1 MNGIIGNGLFQRL
14 ALAAL
19 ALAAALAC
27 AILWNAATAPAA
39 SAQSSTAASLDSCS
53 AAPDSGRRIV
63 EGRPFTL
70 SASVR
75 VRAEV
80 LSLWEVHFAVNNEE
94 YETNSEN
101 IPKGDSRTFKRQ
113 IGAAPDAGTYT
124 LECVLHS
131 GVLAGGG
138 LGLGFAD
145 RFIPRL
151 NELDRE
157 HGRREFTFTV
167 HPASAQ
173 AAPADDHGDTRS
185 SSTEISV
192 GSDANGVIGTAS
204 DVDYFSFRAER
215 GMEYTIETHIPD
227 SSGVDTFI
235 TLYRAGGSR
244 LGYDNNGGDGR
255 ASELAL
261 IAPSTDAYYV
271 RVRGSGGST
280 GGYRLS
286 VSHAFQVLPSP
297 EIIMPQAP
305 AWAEDVEVG
314 RSFDFELTLVNAS
327 VGDGENGGLAVSFP
341 TLAGGSKSSNGWT
354 SSLADVQVV
363 SRAGWDDVS
372 IYKSGDSISY
382 ANGSTMRARHLLIE
396 SDDSTWGANTRRA
409 LTLRV
414 TPKRAGSFPIMFR
427 GQICADRDSDCSRSP
442 ESGSSDQQGYKA
454 FGETVNVVAPPPP
467 GKLQIAPIGGLT
479 VYVNIGATRT
489 WSFGAWSADYTL
501 TNSVPNGE
509 TIRWEASVDE
519 DKNWI
524 TVAPGAGELR
534 GGQSATVSV
543 SVNETGAN
551 RAEDLPIGT
560 HTASVTFSN
569 KTNNGDGDLTRTVTF
584 HRLNTN
590 ADPAD
595 SEPVE
600 TLRMSPSRSEVYRSA
615 GLEEAWRQMA
625 SMSER
630 GLLNPVDIAVIDS
643 NLWRPPAGSSGRDE
657 RIVLS
662 EFDWDNI
669 DSEHISGPAGIQ
681 SSRHGYA
688 VTSIIAAV
696 NHAASDAPPN
706 NSFSGVVT
714 SVPGLEYHIDFYAAG
729 LLNFSRVVDPTEAFR
744 AINLVA
750 SSSPDVV
757 NMSIGNPCSA
767 FLGND
772 ICTATHGGGV
782 IDDAQDTIFVVA
794 AGNDGEDAGGTWPAS
809 IDADNVITVA
819 ATDKLGNSRGFWDD
833 NSSNYGPKID
843 IAAPSEIHA
852 LNFQPNYPAYNP
864 FEGTSAAAPLVSGVV
879 ALLRAIDPNI
889 SAGDVKDLLR
899 STGNPITVCVADED
913 LPLAQCEGKTE
924 EWIVMNAGA
933 AVKKLM
939 DERGIAHAPAYAPSA
954 PTPAPTAAS
963 EGRIAFVSQRD
974 GGPSEI
980 YAMNADG
987 SGLMRLTNDSAHDSE
1002 PSWSPDG
1009 ERIAFQSNRDG
1020 NWEIYAMNADGSGLT
1035 RLTNSSVDDHSPSW
1049 SPDGRRIA
1057 FQSWRDGNWEIYAM
1071 NVDGSGLTRLAT
1083 NSASD
1088 SPSWSPDGRRIAFSS
1103 WRDGNREIY
1112 AMNADGS
1119 DATRLT
1125 NNSAVDLAPSWSP
1138 DGQRIA
1144 FVSFR
1149 VSGDAEIYAMN
1160 ADGSGLMR
1168 LTNNSVGDYSP
1179 SWSPD
1184 GRRIAFQSY
1193 RRGNFEIHAM
1203 NADGSGVARLTN
1215 NSATDADPS
1224 WGPSTARVGS
1234 AAPQNAADD
1243 HGDTR
1248 SSATRISAGSSAN
1261 GVIGTASDKDYFR
1274 FQAQRGREYTI
1285 ETSIASGS
1293 SLDTL
1298 VTLYRANGSVLGVD
1312 ADSGAGL
1319 ASKIVWTA
1327 PSSATYYVEVK
1338 GIDNTT
1344 GGYRLSVSS
1353 SAPPPVARLTAEGA
1367 GVPAS
1372 AEVGRN
1378 FDFRLKLRNDGGDGA
1393 RGGISVSFPTLAG
1406 GSKSSDGYSSQIAD
1420 VQVVGYTSGTGNV
1433 SLYKSGDSLNH
1444 ANGSTTRAL
1453 HLLVESDDATW
1464 RASTERI
1471 ITLRVTPKRAGE
1483 LPIRIRGWICADGYS
1498 DCSRSPSSGSTS
1510 DQQGYKTYA
1519 AAVSVSAPADDHG
1532 DTRSSATRISAG
1544 SSANGVI
1551 GTASDNDYF
1560 RFQAQRGREYTIETS
1575 IASGSSLDTLVTLY
1589 RANGSVLGVDADG
1602 GAGLASKIVWTAP
1615 SSAAHYVE
1623 VKGINNSTGGYRLS
1637 VSSRAPTQPPVAR
1650 LSSPDGTSSLEVGRT
1665 IEYVVALV
1673 NDGGDGEHGGVSV
1686 SFPTL
1691 TGGSKSS
1698 GGYSSSLADVQVV
1711 RASGTRNVSLYKS
1724 GDSINHANGS
1734 TMRARHLLIESDD
1747 ATWSSSTQRLFVLSV
1762 TPKRAG
1768 ELRVLVRGWI
1778 CADGYSD
1785 CSRSPSS
1792 GSTSDQQGYRA
1803 RVITINAVAPA
1814 PPPPA
1819 PTAARNG
1826 PIAFVSNRDGNN
1838 EIYAMNSD
1846 GSNQTRLT
1854 NNSARD
1860 SRPSWSPDGRRIAF
1874 DSNRS
1879 GNYGIYAMNADG
1891 SGVTRLTDNSAD
1903 DWGPSWSPDGRRIAF
1918 ASDRGGNY
1926 DIYAMNADGSGVTR
1940 LTNRP
1945 NNNDYRPRWSPD
1957 GGKIAFYSYYGDN
1970 NSEIV
1975 VMNANGSGVAR
1986 LMNNP
1991 ARAWGP
1997 SWSPDGRRIAF
2008 SSNRS
2013 GNREIYAMNADGSNV
2028 ARLTNNSAFDHGPSW
2043 SPDGRRIAFSSDR
2056 EIYAMDADGSNV
2068 TRLTNNSVVDLS
2080 PSWGPSTARVGS
2092 AAPQNAADDHGDSR
2106 SSATRISAGSGAN
2119 GVIGTASD
2127 ADYFSFQAQR
2137 GREYTIETSIPS
2149 SSDVDTFITLYRSN
2163 GSSLDDDDDG
2173 GDGYASKIV
2182 WTAPSSATYYVKVDG
2197 LGDSTGGYRLSLSSR
2212 ASAQPPAARLDATEF
2227 TRSVEVGQ
2235 PFEFYV
2241 ELANVGGDGEH
2252 GGVSVSFPELTGG
2265 SKSSRGYSSSLADVR
2280 VVDYTSGTGNVSL
2293 YKSGDSLNHANG
2305 SRMNARHLL
2314 IESDD
2319 AAWRSSTERLLA
2331 LVVTPKRAGELR
2343 VLVRGWICADG
2354 YSDCSRDPSSGSA
2367 SDQQGYRAMVR
2378 TFNVVAAAPA
2388 DDHGDSRSSATRIS
2402 SGSSA
2407 NGVIGTASDAD
2418 YFSFQAQR
2426 GREYTIET
2434 SIPSDSDVDTF
2445 IELYAANGSLL
2456 DEDDDGGD
2464 GYASKIEWT
2473 APSSATYYVKVDSL
2487 GYSTGGYRLSVSSS
2501 APAAPP
2507 SARFSAA
2514 SVPDSATAGRSFD
2527 VSVELRNDGG
2537 DGERGGISVSFP
2549 TLTGGSKSSREWS
2562 SSLAD
2567 VRVVDYTS
2575 GTGNVSLYKSG
2586 DSLNHAN
2593 GSRMSARHLLIES
2606 DDATWRASAERE
2618 LTLRITPKR
2627 AGEFPIR
2634 IRGWICA
2641 DGYSDCARAPSSD
2654 STSDQ
2659 QGYMTFV
2666 DTVNVVA
2673 AAPADDHGDSRSS
2686 ATRISAGSS
2695 ANGVIGTASDVD
2707 YFSFQAQRGREYT
2720 IETSIPS
2727 SSDVDTEIT
2736 LYSSGGSRL
2745 GGNDDGGDGYA
2756 SRLVWSAPSSATY
2769 YVKVDGLGDSTG
2781 GYRLSLSS
2789 RAPTPAPS
2797 PVITTRWTET
2807 AEVGQSFDFI
2817 IYLTNSGGGG
2827 ERGGVS
2833 VSFPTLTG
2841 GSKSSNN
2848 YTSSAADVRVV
2859 SYTSGRGDVS
2869 IYKTG
2874 DSLNHANGSTIAAR
2888 HLLIESD
2895 NSTWGASTRRSLT
2908 LRITPKRAGELP
2920 VKIRGWICADGYSD
2934 CARARPSSGST
2945 TDQQGY
2951 RTYLDTVN
2959 VVAPTPAPAQ
2969 PPVAEVRAISIPRE
2983 ATVGQSFEI
2992 RVELG
2997 NGGGAGDNGGFSISF
3012 PSLTGGSKSSGRYA
3026 SSAADVQTV
3035 NASAWDD
3042 VSMYKSGD
3050 TISSLNGD
3058 IPAEHLL
3065 VEARDNSWSP
3075 SSDRALRLR
3084 VTPKRAGEFPIRIA
3098 AWICSDT
3105 ACSLNPESGA
3115 RDQQGWSA
3123 TVGNVT
3129 VRPAAP
3135 ADDHG
3140 DSRSSATRVSAGASE
3155 NGVIGTASDADY
3167 FSFRASRSLEYTIQ
3181 TGIRSGSDVDTFITL
3196 YDANGS
3202 FVDED
3207 DDGGNGF
3214 ASKIVWT
3221 APSSATYY
3229 VRVDGLGDSTGG
3241 YWLSVTERAQAPAPV
3256 PNVSRISVPNAATA
3270 GRSFDVTVELRNDG
3284 GDGERGGI
3292 SVSFPTLTGGSKS
3305 SRDWSSSLADV
3316 RVVDYTG
3323 GTGNVSLYKS
3333 GDSINHSNGSRM
3345 SARHLLI
3352 ESDDS
3357 TWRSDTRRVLTLRVT
3372 PKRAGELPV
3381 KVRGWICAD
3390 GYSDCSRA
3398 PTHGM
3403 DDQQGY
3409 DTAER
3414 AVLVVAP
3421 APADDHGDD
3430 RSSATAMNANSR
3442 VGGRIETRGD
3452 EDYFSFRAQSG
3463 AEYTI
3468 ETRAPSGLDTI
3479 ITLYSAQGARLMQDD
3494 DDGAGRASKMEWTAP
3509 SSGTYYVKVYAHG
3522 GAVGAYELSLSETP
3536 PPVAGGPVSFRFNW
3550 SYSHSR
3556 IEVGESFEIEGRI
3569 HSVSGGGDRGG
3580 VSISF
3585 PSLTGGRSDVR
3596 RYRSSAADVNV
3607 VTSEGMSVF
3616 VYAEDEIIDTPGLPD
3631 VTARHLLF
3639 ESDDIRWSSSTDR
3652 TLKLRVTPKRAG
3664 EIPIL
3669 IRGWVCANRY
3679 LNCAR
3684 YPSDGSNGSRD
3695 QQGQWAVS
3703 LNVTVVDPP

>member
-14 ALAAL
+14 ALTAL

-39 SAQSSTAASLDSCS
+39 SAQWSTAASLDSCD
-53 AAPDSGRRIV
+53 AAPVSRIRIV
-63 EGRPFTL
+63 EGQPFTL
-70 SASVR
+70 SARVTVHPRSLSGLERDPLSVLDNELWK
-75 VRAEV
+75 VRFTVER
-80 LSLWEVHFAVNNEE
+80 SNT
-94 YETNSEN
+94 YETSSQRIGHGNSGTFEYSVDEA
-101 IPKGDSRTFKRQ
+101 PGD
-113 IGAAPDAGTYT
+113 GTHM
-124 LECVLHS
+124 LECVLIDVRDYRPDS
-131 GVLAGGG
+131 DIDTEEV
-138 LGLGFAD
+138 D
-145 RFIPRL
+145 
-151 NELDRE
+151 
-157 HGRREFTFTV
+157 FTV

-185 SSTEISV
+185 SATEISV
-192 GSDANGVIGTAS
+192 GSGANGVIGTAS
-204 DVDYFSFRAER
+204 DKDYFSFRAER
-215 GMEYTIETHIPD
+215 GVIYTIETHIPD
-227 SSGVDTFI
+227 GSGVDTLI
-235 TLYRAGGSR
+235 TLYSAGGSR
-244 LGYDNNGGDGR
+244 LGYDNNGGNGR

-261 IAPSTDAYYV
+261 IAPSTSAYYV
-271 RVRGSGGST
+271 RVSGSGGST

-286 VSHAFQVLPSP
+286 VSYAHFLPRS
-297 EIIMPQAP
+297 EIIVPQAP

-314 RSFDFELTLVNAS
+314 QSFDFELTL

-341 TLAGGSKSSNGWT
+341 TLTGGSKSSNGWT

-363 SRAGWDDVS
+363 SRAEWDDVS
-372 IYKSGDSISY
+372 IYKSGDSISH

-396 SDDSTWGANTRRA
+396 SDNSTWGANTRRP

-427 GQICADRDSDCSRSP
+427 SRICADGYSDCSRSP
-442 ESGSSDQQGYKA
+442 ESGSSDQQGYRA
-454 FGETVNVVAPPPP
+454 FGETVNVVAPPGKPP

-479 VYVNIGATRT
+479 VYMSSDGTQESGV
-489 WSFGAWSADYTL
+489 WSVTYTL
-501 TNSVPNGE
+501 TNRVPNGDP
-509 TIRWEASVDE
+509 IRWAASSDR
-519 DKNWI
+519 NWI
-524 TVAPGAGELR
+524 TVAPRSGSLR
-534 GGQSATVSV
+534 GGQSATVRV
-543 SVNETGAN
+543 SVNETGAKN
-551 RAEDLPIGT
+551 LPIGT

-569 KTNNGDGDLTRTVTF
+569 RTNNRDGDSTRTVAF

-590 ADPAD
+590 ADPAG

-600 TLRMSPSRSEVYRSA
+600 TLRNPTASVGYRAA

-643 NLWRPPAGSSGRDE
+643 NLWRPPTGSSGRE
-657 RIVLS
+657 GIVLS
-662 EFDWDNI
+662 EFDWDSVNESHVSGATELR
-669 DSEHISGPAGIQ
+669 DSQ
-681 SSRHGYA
+681 HGYA
-688 VTSIIAAV
+688 VTSVIAAV
-696 NHAASDAPPN
+696 NHAKNDAPS
-706 NSFSGVVT
+706 SFSVSGVVS
-714 SVPGLEYHIDFYAAG
+714 SVPGLEYHVDFHPVG
-729 LLNFSRVVDPTEAFR
+729 VLNFSGVMDRVDP
-744 AINLVA
+744 IYVA
-750 SSSPDVV
+750 SGIGAAAANSPDVV
-757 NMSIGNPCSA
+757 NMS
-767 FLGND
+767 LGASCASWLENV
-772 ICTATHGGGV
+772 CTAAMSAGIVGR
-782 IDDAQDTIFVVA
+782 AQNTIFVMS
-794 AGNDGEDAGGTWPAS
+794 AGNNNGDARSTWPAS
-809 IDADNVITVA
+809 IDEDNVITVA
-819 ATDKLGNSRGFWDD
+819 ATDVTGNSRAFWEGGGLWERIFGAPA
-833 NSSNYGPKID
+833 SNYGPKID
-843 IAAPSEIHA
+843 IAAPSGFYAVNPSVEA
-852 LNFQPNYPAYNP
+852 GGVYNP
-864 FEGTSAAAPLVSGVV
+864 FTGTSAAAPLVSGVV
-879 ALLRAIDPNI
+879 ALLRAIDPDI
-889 SAGDVKDLLR
+889 SPGDVKKLLR
-899 STGNPITVCVADED
+899 DTGNPITVCVADGD
-913 LPLAQCEGKTE
+913 IALAQCPVGNTE
-924 EWIVMNAGA
+924 DWIVMNAGS
-933 AVKKLM
+933 AVKELM
-939 DERGIAHAPAYAPSA
+939 RQRGIAPAPAYAPASSSPPRA
-954 PTPAPTAAS
+954 VIITSNPPVGAAV
-963 EGRIAFVSQRD
+963 GRSFDFLVELNNS
-974 GGPSEI
+974 GG
-980 YAMNADG
+980 
-987 SGLMRLTNDSAHDSE
+987 
-1002 PSWSPDG
+1002 DG
-1009 ERIAFQSNRDG
+1009 ERGGISVSFPALTGGSKSSNGYSSAR
-1020 NWEIYAMNADGSGLT
+1020 ADVHVVDYTGGTGSVSLYKTGDFI
-1035 RLTNSSVDDHSPSW
+1035 NSANGSRMSADHLLIESDDW
-1049 SPDGRRIA
+1049 T
-1057 FQSWRDGNWEIYAM
+1057 W
-1071 NVDGSGLTRLAT
+1071 
-1083 NSASD
+1083 NSASNRRLTLRVTPKTAGD
-1088 SPSWSPDGRRIAFSS
+1088 LRILVRGWICADGYSDCSRYPASGPPSDQQGYSATIRIA
-1103 WRDGNREIY
+1103 
-1112 AMNADGS
+1112 NAV
-1119 DATRLT
+1119 A
-1125 NNSAVDLAPSWSP
+1125 SAP
-1138 DGQRIA
+1138 
-1144 FVSFR
+1144 
-1149 VSGDAEIYAMN
+1149 
-1160 ADGSGLMR
+1160 
-1168 LTNNSVGDYSP
+1168 
-1179 SWSPD
+1179 
-1184 GRRIAFQSY
+1184 
-1193 RRGNFEIHAM
+1193 
-1203 NADGSGVARLTN
+1203 
-1215 NSATDADPS
+1215 
-1224 WGPSTARVGS
+1224 
-1234 AAPQNAADD
+1234 ADD

-1274 FQAQRGREYTI
+1274 FQAQSGRVYTI

-1298 VTLYRANGSVLGVD
+1298 VTLYRSNGSVLGVD

-1327 PSSATYYVEVK
+1327 PSSAAHYVEVK

-1372 AEVGRN
+1372 AEAGRS
-1378 FDFRLKLRNDGGDGA
+1378 FDFRLKLRNNGGDGA

-1406 GSKSSDGYSSQIAD
+1406 GSKSSNGYSSQIAD
-1420 VQVVGYTSGTGNV
+1420 VRVVGYTSGTGNV

-1444 ANGSTTRAL
+1444 ENGSTTRAL
-1453 HLLVESDDATW
+1453 HLLIESDDATW
-1464 RASTERI
+1464 RASTERVL
-1471 ITLRVTPKRAGE
+1471 TLRVTPKRAGE
-1483 LPIRIRGWICADGYS
+1483 LPIRIRGWICADEYS

-1532 DTRSSATRISAG
+1532 DTRSSATRISSG

-1551 GTASDNDYF
+1551 GTASDKDYF
-1560 RFQAQRGREYTIETS
+1560 RFQAQSGRVYTIETS

-1589 RANGSVLGVDADG
+1589 RSNGSVLGVDADS

-1615 SSAAHYVE
+1615 SSAAYYVE
-1623 VKGINNSTGGYRLS
+1623 VKGIDNSTGGYRLS
-1637 VSSRAPTQPPVAR
+1637 VSSSAPTQPPVAR
-1650 LSSPDGTSSLEVGRT
+1650 LSSPDGTSSLAVGRA

-1698 GGYSSSLADVQVV
+1698 SGYSSSLADVQVV

-1747 ATWSSSTQRLFVLSV
+1747 ATWRASAQRLFVLSV

-1768 ELRVLVRGWI
+1768 ELRILVRGWI
-1778 CADGYSD
+1778 CADGYSG

-1792 GSTSDQQGYRA
+1792 GSTSDQQGYRV
-1803 RVITINAVAPA
+1803 RVITLNAVAPA
-1814 PPPPA
+1814 PQPPA

-1826 PIAFVSNRDGNN
+1826 PIAFSSDRDGNY
-1838 EIYAMNSD
+1838 E
-1846 GSNQTRLT
+1846 
-1854 NNSARD
+1854 
-1860 SRPSWSPDGRRIAF
+1860 
-1874 DSNRS
+1874 
-1879 GNYGIYAMNADG
+1879 IYAMNADG
-1891 SGVTRLTDNSAD
+1891 SNKTRLTNNSAD
-1903 DWGPSWSPDGRRIAF
+1903 DWRPSWSPNGRNIAFSCDTGGDHEICTMNADGSFLIYVTNNSDDDTFPSWSPDSQRVVFSSNR
-1918 ASDRGGNY
+1918 SGNY
-1926 DIYAMNADGSGVTR
+1926 EIYEVHPVTNIGAR
-1940 LTNRP
+1940 LANRP
-1945 NNNDYRPRWSPD
+1945 NNDDHYPRWSPD

-1975 VMNANGSGVAR
+1975 VMNADGSGVAR
-1986 LMNNP
+1986 LTNNSTEDKQ
-1991 ARAWGP
+1991 P

-2008 SSNRS
+2008 ASDRD
-2013 GNREIYAMNADGSNV
+2013 GDYEIYTMNADGSGV
-2028 ARLTNNSAFDHGPSW
+2028 TRLTNNSADDNDPSW
-2043 SPDGRRIAFSSDR
+2043 SPDGRRIAFASYRDGNY
-2056 EIYAMDADGSNV
+2056 EIYAMNADGSGV
-2068 TRLTNNSVVDLS
+2068 TRLTHHVAYDGR
-2080 PSWGPSTARVGS
+2080 PSWGPSTAMVGS

-2106 SSATRISAGSGAN
+2106 STATRISAGSSAN

-2163 GSSLDDDDDG
+2163 GSSLGENDDG
-2173 GDGYASKIV
+2173 GGGYASKIV

-2212 ASAQPPAARLDATEF
+2212 APAQPPVARLEATEF

-2235 PFEFYV
+2235 LFEFYV

-2265 SKSSRGYSSSLADVR
+2265 SKSSRGYSSSLADVQ
-2280 VVDYTSGTGNVSL
+2280 VVDYTSGTGSVSL

-2354 YSDCSRDPSSGSA
+2354 YSDCSRAPRSGSTSDP
-2367 SDQQGYRAMVR
+2367 SDQQGY
-2378 TFNVVAAAPA
+2378 
-2388 DDHGDSRSSATRIS
+2388 
-2402 SGSSA
+2402 
-2407 NGVIGTASDAD
+2407 
-2418 YFSFQAQR
+2418 
-2426 GREYTIET
+2426 
-2434 SIPSDSDVDTF
+2434 
-2445 IELYAANGSLL
+2445 
-2456 DEDDDGGD
+2456 
-2464 GYASKIEWT
+2464 K
-2473 APSSATYYVKVDSL
+2473 TYLV
-2487 GYSTGGYRLSVSSS
+2487 T
-2501 APAAPP
+2501 
-2507 SARFSAA
+2507 
-2514 SVPDSATAGRSFD
+2514 
-2527 VSVELRNDGG
+2527 
-2537 DGERGGISVSFP
+2537 
-2549 TLTGGSKSSREWS
+2549 
-2562 SSLAD
+2562 
-2567 VRVVDYTS
+2567 VRVV
-2575 GTGNVSLYKSG
+2575 
-2586 DSLNHAN
+2586 
-2593 GSRMSARHLLIES
+2593 
-2606 DDATWRASAERE
+2606 
-2618 LTLRITPKR
+2618 
-2627 AGEFPIR
+2627 
-2634 IRGWICA
+2634 
-2641 DGYSDCARAPSSD
+2641 AP
-2654 STSDQ
+2654 T
-2659 QGYMTFV
+2659 
-2666 DTVNVVA
+2666 
-2673 AAPADDHGDSRSS
+2673 PADDHGDSRSS

-2695 ANGVIGTASDVD
+2695 ANGVIGTASDAD

-2756 SRLVWSAPSSATY
+2756 SKLVWTAPSSATY

-2781 GYRLSLSS
+2781 GYRLSLS
-2789 RAPTPAPS
+2789 A
-2797 PVITTRWTET
+2797 
-2807 AEVGQSFDFI
+2807 
-2817 IYLTNSGGGG
+2817 
-2827 ERGGVS
+2827 
-2833 VSFPTLTG
+2833 
-2841 GSKSSNN
+2841 
-2848 YTSSAADVRVV
+2848 SA
-2859 SYTSGRGDVS
+2859 
-2869 IYKTG
+2869 
-2874 DSLNHANGSTIAAR
+2874 
-2888 HLLIESD
+2888 
-2895 NSTWGASTRRSLT
+2895 
-2908 LRITPKRAGELP
+2908 
-2920 VKIRGWICADGYSD
+2920 
-2934 CARARPSSGST
+2934 
-2945 TDQQGY
+2945 
-2951 RTYLDTVN
+2951 
-2959 VVAPTPAPAQ
+2959 PAPA
-2969 PPVAEVRAISIPRE
+2969 PVAEVRAISIPRE

-2997 NGGGAGDNGGFSISF
+2997 NGGGAGNNGGFSISF
-3012 PSLTGGSKSSGRYA
+3012 PSLTGGSTSSGRYA

-3050 TISSLNGD
+3050 AISSVNGEV
-3058 IPAEHLL
+3058 PAEHLL

-3098 AWICSDT
+3098 AWICSAAT
-3105 ACSLNPESGA
+3105 ACSLNPASGQQPT
-3115 RDQQGWSA
+3115 DQQGYSA
-3123 TVGNVT
+3123 TVRNVT
-3129 VRPAAP
+3129 VRPATP

-3155 NGVIGTASDADY
+3155 NGVIGTASDSDY

-3229 VRVDGLGDSTGG
+3229 VKVEGLGDSTGG

-3292 SVSFPTLTGGSKS
+3292 SMSFPTLTGGSKS

-3316 RVVDYTG
+3316 RVVGYTS

-3357 TWRSDTRRVLTLRVT
+3357 TWRSNTRRVLTLRVT

-3409 DTAER
+3409 DAAER
-3414 AVLVVAP
+3414 TVLVVAP
-3421 APADDHGDD
+3421 APADDYGDD
-3430 RSSATAMNANSR
+3430 RSSAAAMNANSR
-3442 VGGRIETRGD
+3442 VSGRIETRGD

-3556 IEVGESFEIEGRI
+3556 IEVGESFKIEGRI
-3569 HSVSGGGDRGG
+3569 HSVSGSGDRGG

-3695 QQGQWAVS
+3695 QQGQWAVR

>member
-14 ALAAL
+14 APVAL
-19 ALAAALAC
+19 VLAAALAC
-27 AILWNAATAPAA
+27 AILWNAATAPEATAQA
-39 SAQSSTAASLDSCS
+39 SSEAASLDSCS
-53 AAPDSGRRIV
+53 ASVSGSRID
-63 EGRPFTL
+63 EGQPFTL
-70 SASVR
+70 SAR
-75 VRAEV
+75 VTVHEEV
-80 LSLWEVHFAVNNEE
+80 LSVWKVHFAVNNEE
-94 YETNSEN
+94 YETGHEN
-101 IPKGDSRTFKRQ
+101 IPKGSSRTFERQ
-113 IGAAPDAGTYT
+113 IDAAPDAGTYT

-131 GVLAGGG
+131 GVHAGTFAGDVLGRFRVNALA
-138 LGLGFAD
+138 
-145 RFIPRL
+145 
-151 NELDRE
+151 RE

-167 HPASAQ
+167 HSAQ
-173 AAPADDHGDTRS
+173 P
-185 SSTEISV
+185 SSTPKPAARISV
-192 GSDANGVIGTAS
+192 ED
-204 DVDYFSFRAER
+204 
-215 GMEYTIETHIPD
+215 MP
-227 SSGVDTFI
+227 SS
-235 TLYRAGGSR
+235 A
-244 LGYDNNGGDGR
+244 
-255 ASELAL
+255 
-261 IAPSTDAYYV
+261 
-271 RVRGSGGST
+271 
-280 GGYRLS
+280 
-286 VSHAFQVLPSP
+286 
-297 EIIMPQAP
+297 
-305 AWAEDVEVG
+305 EVG
-314 RSFDFELTLVNAS
+314 RSFDISVELRNNG
-327 VGDGENGGLAVSFP
+327 GDGERGGVAVSFP
-341 TLAGGSKSSNGWT
+341 TLTGGSKSSNGY
-354 SSLADVQVV
+354 SSQIADVRVV
-363 SRAGWDDVS
+363 GYTSGTGNVS
-372 IYKSGDSISY
+372 LYKSGDSINRS
-382 ANGSTMRARHLLIE
+382 NGSTMSARYLLIE

-414 TPKRAGSFPIMFR
+414 TPKSAGALRVMIR
-427 GQICADRDSDCSRSP
+427 GRICADGYSDCSRDP
-442 ESGSSDQQGYKA
+442 TFGWLTDQQGYRVTSR
-454 FGETVNVVAPPPP
+454 TVNVAAPVSATEISVGSSANGVIGTASDVDYFSFQAQRGREYAIETSGAPGSSVYTFITLYRANGSFVDDDDDGGGRASKIVWTAPSSDTYYVEVKSVGNSTGGYRLSVSEPGAAVAPSGP

-479 VYVNIGATRT
+479 VYVNIGATRP

-524 TVAPGAGELR
+524 TVAPRAGELR

-551 RAEDLPIGT
+551 RAEDLPTGT
-560 HTASVTFSN
+560 HTATVTFSN
-569 KTNNGDGDLTRTVTF
+569 KTNNGDGDSTRTVTF

-696 NHAASDAPPN
+696 NHDASDAPPN

-714 SVPGLEYHIDFYAAG
+714 SVPGLEYHIDFYAVG
-729 LLNFSRVVDPTEAFR
+729 LLNFSRALDPTEAFR
-744 AINLVA
+744 AINRAA

-767 FLGND
+767 WLGND

-782 IDDAQDTIFVVA
+782 IDDAQDTLFVVA

-879 ALLRAIDPNI
+879 ALLRAIDPDI
-889 SAGDVKDLLR
+889 SPGDVKKLLR
-899 STGNPITVCVADED
+899 STGNPITVCVADKD
-913 LPLAQCEGKTE
+913 LPLAQCLGETE

-933 AVKKLM
+933 AVKELM
-939 DERGIAHAPAYAPSA
+939 RQQGIPLAPAYAP
-954 PTPAPTAAS
+954 
-963 EGRIAFVSQRD
+963 
-974 GGPSEI
+974 
-980 YAMNADG
+980 
-987 SGLMRLTNDSAHDSE
+987 
-1002 PSWSPDG
+1002 
-1009 ERIAFQSNRDG
+1009 
-1020 NWEIYAMNADGSGLT
+1020 
-1035 RLTNSSVDDHSPSW
+1035 
-1049 SPDGRRIA
+1049 
-1057 FQSWRDGNWEIYAM
+1057 
-1071 NVDGSGLTRLAT
+1071 
-1083 NSASD
+1083 
-1088 SPSWSPDGRRIAFSS
+1088 
-1103 WRDGNREIY
+1103 
-1112 AMNADGS
+1112 
-1119 DATRLT
+1119 
-1125 NNSAVDLAPSWSP
+1125 
-1138 DGQRIA
+1138 
-1144 FVSFR
+1144 
-1149 VSGDAEIYAMN
+1149 
-1160 ADGSGLMR
+1160 
-1168 LTNNSVGDYSP
+1168 
-1179 SWSPD
+1179 
-1184 GRRIAFQSY
+1184 
-1193 RRGNFEIHAM
+1193 
-1203 NADGSGVARLTN
+1203 
-1215 NSATDADPS
+1215 
-1224 WGPSTARVGS
+1224 
-1234 AAPQNAADD
+1234 AAPPADD

-1248 SSATRISAGSSAN
+1248 SSATRISADSSAN

-1274 FQAQRGREYTI
+1274 FQAQSGREYTI

-1319 ASKIVWTA
+1319 SSKIVWTA

-1338 GIDNTT
+1338 GIDNST

-1372 AEVGRN
+1372 AEAGRS

-1406 GSKSSDGYSSQIAD
+1406 GSKSSNGYSSQVAD
-1420 VQVVGYTSGTGNV
+1420 VRVISYTSGRGNV
-1433 SLYKSGDSLNH
+1433 SLYKTGDSLNH
-1444 ANGSTTRAL
+1444 ANGSRMSADY
-1453 HLLVESDDATW
+1453 LLVESDDATW

-1498 DCSRSPSSGSTS
+1498 DCSSSPSSGSTS

-1519 AAVSVSAPADDHG
+1519 AAVSVSAPADAHG

-1551 GTASDNDYF
+1551 GTASDKDYF
-1560 RFQAQRGREYTIETS
+1560 SFQAQRGREYTIETS

-1589 RANGSVLGVDADG
+1589 RSNGSVLGVDADS

-1615 SSAAHYVE
+1615 SSATYYIE
-1623 VKGINNSTGGYRLS
+1623 VKGIDNSTGGYRLS
-1637 VSSRAPTQPPVAR
+1637 VSSRAPAPAPVAE
-1650 LSSPDGTSSLEVGRT
+1650 LLEHG
-1665 IEYVVALV
+1665 ALV
-1673 NDGGDGEHGGVSV
+1673 PDSATAGRSFDVTVELRNNGGDGEHGGISM

-1698 GGYSSSLADVQVV
+1698 RDWSSNLADVRVV
-1711 RASGTRNVSLYKS
+1711 SYTGGTGNVSLYKS
-1724 GDSINHANGS
+1724 GDSINHSNGS
-1734 TMRARHLLIESDD
+1734 RMSARHLLIESDD
-1747 ATWSSSTQRLFVLSV
+1747 STWRSNTRRVLTLRV

-1768 ELRVLVRGWI
+1768 ELRILVRGWI

-1785 CSRSPSS
+1785 CSRDPSS
-1792 GSTSDQQGYRA
+1792 GSTSDQQGYKA
-1803 RVITINAVAPA
+1803 RVITLNAVAPA

-1826 PIAFVSNRDGNN
+1826 PIVFSSDRDGNR
-1838 EIYAMNSD
+1838 E
-1846 GSNQTRLT
+1846 
-1854 NNSARD
+1854 
-1860 SRPSWSPDGRRIAF
+1860 
-1874 DSNRS
+1874 
-1879 GNYGIYAMNADG
+1879 IYAMNADG
-1891 SGVTRLTDNSAD
+1891 SGVTRLTNNSSYDRIPSWSPDGRRIAFTSNRSGNSEIYAMNADGSGVTRLTNNSDFSGWSSSWSPDGRRIAFTSNRSGNSEIYAMNADGSGVTRLTNRTNNDFGPSWSPDGGKIAFYSYHGDDNYEIYVMNADGSGVTRLTNRTNNDFVPSWSPDGRRIAFVSDRNGNSEIYVMNADGSGVTRLTNNSAD

-1918 ASDRGGNY
+1918 TSNRDGDYEIYTMNVDGSGVARLTNNSDDEFNPSWSPDGRRIAFTSNRDGNLE
-1926 DIYAMNADGSGVTR
+1926 IYAMNADGSGVTR
-1940 LTNRP
+1940 LTHH
-1945 NNNDYRPRWSPD
+1945 
-1957 GGKIAFYSYYGDN
+1957 
-1970 NSEIV
+1970 
-1975 VMNANGSGVAR
+1975 VAY
-1986 LMNNP
+1986 
-1991 ARAWGP
+1991 
-1997 SWSPDGRRIAF
+1997 DGR
-2008 SSNRS
+2008 
-2013 GNREIYAMNADGSNV
+2013 
-2028 ARLTNNSAFDHGPSW
+2028 
-2043 SPDGRRIAFSSDR
+2043 
-2056 EIYAMDADGSNV
+2056 
-2068 TRLTNNSVVDLS
+2068 
-2080 PSWGPSTARVGS
+2080 PSWGPSTAMVGS

-2106 SSATRISAGSGAN
+2106 STATRISAGSSAN

-2163 GSSLDDDDDG
+2163 GSSLGENDDG
-2173 GDGYASKIV
+2173 GGGYASKIV

-2212 ASAQPPAARLDATEF
+2212 APAQPPVARLEATEF

-2235 PFEFYV
+2235 LFEFYV

-2265 SKSSRGYSSSLADVR
+2265 SKSSRGYSSSLADVQ
-2280 VVDYTSGTGNVSL
+2280 VVDYTSGTGSVSL

-2354 YSDCSRDPSSGSA
+2354 YSDCSRDPASGSA

-2402 SGSSA
+2402 SGSGA

-2426 GREYTIET
+2426 GRKYTIET
-2434 SIPSDSDVDTF
+2434 SIPSDSDVDTR
-2445 IELYAANGSLL
+2445 IRLYAANGSLL
-2456 DEDDDGGD
+2456 DEDDDGSD

-2473 APSSATYYVKVDSL
+2473 APSSAAYYVKVDSL
-2487 GYSTGGYRLSVSSS
+2487 GYSTGGYRLSLSSS
-2501 APAAPP
+2501 APAQPP
-2507 SARFSAA
+2507 AA
-2514 SVPDSATAGRSFD
+2514 ALYWADGSGLPDAATAGRSFD
-2527 VSVELRNDGG
+2527 IGLELRNEGG
-2537 DGERGGISVSFP
+2537 DGERGGISLSFP
-2549 TLTGGSKSSREWS
+2549 TLTGGSKSSGGYS
-2562 SSLAD
+2562 SSAAD
-2567 VRVVDYTS
+2567 VQVVGAS
-2575 GTGNVSLYKSG
+2575 GWDDVSIYKSG

-2593 GSRMSARHLLIES
+2593 GSTMSARHLLIES
-2606 DDATWRASAERE
+2606 DDGTWRASSERA

-2641 DGYSDCARAPSSD
+2641 DRYSDCSRAHASSG
-2654 STSDQ
+2654 SATDQ
-2659 QGYMTFV
+2659 QGYRIYDV
-2666 DTVNVVA
+2666 SVNV

-2686 ATRISAGSS
+2686 ATRISDGSS
-2695 ANGVIGTASDVD
+2695 ANGVIGTASDAD

-2756 SRLVWSAPSSATY
+2756 SKLVWTAPSSATY

-2797 PVITTRWTET
+2797 PVITTQWTET
-2807 AEVGQSFDFI
+2807 VEVGQSFDFI
-2817 IYLTNSGGGG
+2817 INLANSGGGG

-2874 DSLNHANGSTIAAR
+2874 DSLNHANGSTIDAR

-2908 LRITPKRAGELP
+2908 LRITPKRAGDIP
-2920 VKIRGWICADGYSD
+2920 VRIRGWICADGYSD

-2951 RTYLDTVN
+2951 RTYLDTVR
-2959 VVAPTPAPAQ
+2959 VVAPAPAQ
-2969 PPVAEVRAISIPRE
+2969 PPVAEVRAISVPRE

-3012 PSLTGGSKSSGRYA
+3012 PSLTGGSTSSGRYA

-3050 TISSLNGD
+3050 AISSLNGEV
-3058 IPAEHLL
+3058 PAEHLL
-3065 VEARDNSWSP
+3065 VEARDNSWST

-3098 AWICSDT
+3098 AWICSADT
-3105 ACSLNPESGA
+3105 ACSLNPASGQQPT
-3115 RDQQGWSA
+3115 DQQGYSA
-3123 TVGNVT
+3123 TVRNVT

-3155 NGVIGTASDADY
+3155 NGVIGTASDSDY

-3229 VRVDGLGDSTGG
+3229 VKVEGLGGSTGG

-3305 SRDWSSSLADV
+3305 SRDWSSTLADV
-3316 RVVDYTG
+3316 RVVGYTS

-3357 TWRSDTRRVLTLRVT
+3357 TWRSNTRRVLTLRIT
-3372 PKRAGELPV
+3372 PKRAGEIPV

-3414 AVLVVAP
+3414 TVLVVAP

-3556 IEVGESFEIEGRI
+3556 IEVGESFDIEGRI
-3569 HSVSGGGDRGG
+3569 HSVSGSGDRGG

-3695 QQGQWAVS
+3695 QQGQWAVR